1 MQSHNV
7 LFFGK
12 LMATK
17 NILLVGANG
26 YIGRRFLERNAEK
39 YNLKSIDNLLKPGK
53 LPDYIENKDYRDL
66 SEKYLNDFDVC
77 LWLAG
82 HSSVP
87 SSIEDPYGAYQNNY
101 SGMVE
106 LINKFNG
113 LLIYASSASVYNNEA
128 GAICNESTQIGDPD
142 NVYDFTKVSFDS
154 YVKIMNKK
162 YVGLRFGTVDGGSPR
177 IREELLLNRMVK
189 DAMTTGTVNLANPKA
204 NRAVLYIED
213 LIDAL
218 ELLLDSPPKSSEIY
232 NLSSVN
238 GNMEN
243 FVNTVAKKFNAKI
256 NLLENS
262 NTYNFQMSTEKFSKH
277 YNYKFTND
285 LELLVDNIIEF
296 YKTKYNC

>member
-1 MQSHNV
+1 MKNV
-7 LFFGK
+7 
-12 LMATK
+12 
-17 NILLVGANG
+17 LLVGANG
-26 YIGRRFLERNAEK
+26 YIGRRFLERNADK
-39 YNLKSIDNLLKPGK
+39 YNLKSIDNLLKPGE

-66 SEKYLNDFDVC
+66 SEKYLNNFDVC

-87 SSIEDPYGAYQNNY
+87 SSIKDPYGAYTNNY
-101 SGMVE
+101 SGLVE
-106 LINKFNG
+106 LTNKFNG

-128 GAICNESTQIGDPD
+128 GAICSESTQIGDPD
-142 NVYDFTKVSFDS
+142 NIYDFTKVSFDS

-189 DAMTTGTVNLANPKA
+189 DAMTTGAVNLANPKA

-238 GNMEN
+238 GNMES
-243 FVNTVAKKFNAKI
+243 FVNVVAKKFNAKI

-262 NTYNFQMSTEKFSKH
+262 NTYNFQMTTEKFSNH

-285 LELLVDNIIEF
+285 LEMLVDNIIEF
-296 YKTKYNC
+296 YKTKYNW

>member
-1 MQSHNV
+1 MTMKNV
-7 LFFGK
+7 
-12 LMATK
+12 
-17 NILLVGANG
+17 LLVGANG
-26 YIGRRFLERNAEK
+26 YIGRRFLERNADK
-39 YNLKSIDNLLKPGK
+39 YNLKSIDNLLKPGE

-66 SEKYLNDFDVC
+66 SEKYLNNFDVC

-87 SSIEDPYGAYQNNY
+87 SSIKDPYGAYTNNY
-101 SGMVE
+101 SGLVE
-106 LINKFNG
+106 LTNKFNG

-128 GAICNESTQIGDPD
+128 GAICSESTQIGDPD
-142 NVYDFTKVSFDS
+142 NIYDFTKVSFDS

-189 DAMTTGTVNLANPKA
+189 DAMTTGAVNLANPKA

-238 GNMEN
+238 GNMES
-243 FVNTVAKKFNAKI
+243 FVNVVAKKFNAKI

-262 NTYNFQMSTEKFSKH
+262 NTYNFQMTTEKFSNH

-285 LELLVDNIIEF
+285 LEMLVDNIIEF
-296 YKTKYNC
+296 YKTKYNW

>member
-1 MQSHNV
+1 MTMKNV
-7 LFFGK
+7 
-12 LMATK
+12 
-17 NILLVGANG
+17 LLVGANG
-26 YIGRRFLERNAEK
+26 YIGRRFLERNADK
-39 YNLKSIDNLLKPGK
+39 YNLKSIDNLLKPGE

-66 SEKYLNDFDVC
+66 SEKYLNNFDVC

-87 SSIEDPYGAYQNNY
+87 SSIKDPYGAYTNNY
-101 SGMVE
+101 SGLVE
-106 LINKFNG
+106 LTNKFNG

-128 GAICNESTQIGDPD
+128 GAICSESTQIGDPD
-142 NVYDFTKVSFDS
+142 NIYDFTKVSFDS

-189 DAMTTGTVNLANPKA
+189 DAMTTGAVNLANPKA

-238 GNMEN
+238 GNMES
-243 FVNTVAKKFNAKI
+243 FVNVVAKKFNAKI

-262 NTYNFQMSTEKFSKH
+262 STYNFQMTTEKFSNH

-285 LELLVDNIIEF
+285 LEMLVDNIIEF
-296 YKTKYNC
+296 YKTKYNW